1 MDIGTLWND
10 NITIGWWQMLLIG
23 LFFLAVNC
31 AIFLL
36 MLYIRTDVVC
46 EYGFPK
52 RDDAYTKR
60 KQLYYSRID
69 RILLIRLTRETERK
83 GWLLYLNIVC
93 HYICFAAL
101 IASFV
106 GFAGC
111 MLTLADGWAVTLLVM
126 SEYHAA
132 FLTGIVEF
140 YPHYLC
146 LPSERKRYRL

>member
-1 MDIGTLWND
+1 MNIIKLWHD
-10 NITIGWWQMLLIG
+10 DVVIEWGLMLLIG
-23 LFFLAVNC
+23 LFFLAANC

-36 MLYIRTDVVC
+36 MLYIRTGVVC

-52 RDDAYTKR
+52 RDDEYTKR

-83 GWLLYLNIVC
+83 GWLLYLTIVC
-93 HYICFAAL
+93 HYICLAAL

-111 MLTLADGWAVTLLVM
+111 MLTLADGWALTLLVM
-126 SEYHAA
+126 SEYYAA
-132 FLTGIVEF
+132 LLTGIVEF